1 MINPLILT
9 GLLAGLVG
17 IVVAVFIYWWIDRQ
31 PLGDENM
38 VRVWSAIRE
47 GATAYMR
54 RQMRT
59 IILFSF
65 IISIIVALSVYAG
78 YSVRV
83 LPAYPELRGEV
94 ILESVLIGAS
104 VMLGSLAS
112 LAAAF
117 LSMDASTRA
126 NVRTTEAAKRGTW
139 HALKVA
145 ILGGSVLGFSVPSI
159 SVFSLALLFIVYSLI
174 VSEAMTTVKLC
185 PLWCGLECLVVG
197 FV

>member
-59 IILFSF
+59 IILFSL
-65 IISIIVALSVYAG
+65 IISIIVALSVYA
-78 YSVRV
+78 V
-83 LPAYPELRGEV
+83 
-94 ILESVLIGAS
+94 
-104 VMLGSLAS
+104 
-112 LAAAF
+112 
-117 LSMDASTRA
+117 
-126 NVRTTEAAKRGTW
+126 
-139 HALKVA
+139 
-145 ILGGSVLGFSVPSI
+145 
-159 SVFSLALLFIVYSLI
+159 
-174 VSEAMTTVKLC
+174 TV
-185 PLWCGLECLVVG
+185 
-197 FV
+197 

>member
-139 HALKVA
+139 ACLK
-145 ILGGSVLGFSVPSI
+145 GC
-159 SVFSLALLFIVYSLI
+159 Y
-174 VSEAMTTVKLC
+174 T
-185 PLWCGLECLVVG
+185 WW
-197 FV
+197 

>member
-185 PLWCGLECLVVG
+185 PLWCGLW
-197 FV
+197 

>member
-59 IILFSF
+59 IILFSPT
-65 IISIIVALSVYAG
+65 ISIIVTLSVYAG
-78 YSVRV
+78 YSGHISTQFT
-83 LPAYPELRGEV
+83 LRNMITPTLSI
-94 ILESVLIGAS
+94 IL
-104 VMLGSLAS
+104 
-112 LAAAF
+112 
-117 LSMDASTRA
+117 T
-126 NVRTTEAAKRGTW
+126 
-139 HALKVA
+139 
-145 ILGGSVLGFSVPSI
+145 
-159 SVFSLALLFIVYSLI
+159 SLI
-174 VSEAMTTVKLC
+174 VGLLFGGPAVGALVIGATASGIVLAITMMWGGAAWDNAKKYIEAGHLGGKGSPAHAAAVIGDTVGD
-185 PLWCGLECLVVG
+185 PLKGHG
-197 FV
+197 RPITPHSH